1 MTEKEKRN
9 ERHRLIDSQLRLFK
23 GRGVSIKKLM
33 QVCEVS
39 ENTIYTEIKYMI
51 NRYKA
56 PIDNSKKM
64 GGYYYT
70 EPFVLPAIDNLPLDE
85 KDLNQLI
92 LAAETLNQFEGLTIF
107 QDFRGTIQKIS
118 HAIRYKLLKGQTKYS
133 NQTVSDN
140 APTLIYFESTPSFS
154 GSKYIPTIY
163 KSIDKQL
170 ELTFKYQKFEISPT
184 KTVTVCPYWL
194 KEHKNRWYVIG
205 ETIHDQSFRIFG
217 LDRIV
222 SEPTTGE
229 FFRRKPTSLDTL
241 MKHSFGLFISDKQ
254 PENVVLSMDYTRAQY
269 FKAQPLFDYDYKRN
283 VLVDNEQEF
292 RIQKKLIINQE
303 LIMELAKLGASVKV
317 LEPASLKEK
326 LKQYLAVALRQ
337 YS

>member
-1 MTEKEKRN
+1 MTTIESRAQRIRKIHEQLKLFAGGTVSKKKLIEVCESS
-9 ERHRLIDSQLRLFK
+9 ERTLKDDLKYMREEHDAPVEYHWKNRGYHYTEDNFELLAETIALSSEDLNALQLVASTLEQFQGLEMFK
-23 GRGVSIKKLM
+23 DVRGVFQKL
-33 QVCEVS
+33 
-39 ENTIYTEIKYMI
+39 
-51 NRYKA
+51 
-56 PIDNSKKM
+56 
-64 GGYYYT
+64 
-70 EPFVLPAIDNLPLDE
+70 
-85 KDLNQLI
+85 
-92 LAAETLNQFEGLTIF
+92 
-107 QDFRGTIQKIS
+107 
-118 HAIRYKLLKGQTKYS
+118 
-133 NQTVSDN
+133 DN
-140 APTLIYFESTPSFS
+140 AVKYKILQTSAEPYVIFEQAPACEGSHLIPFFYQAIEHQKVVVFTH
-154 GSKYIPTIY
+154 
-163 KSIDKQL
+163 
-170 ELTFKYQKFEISPT
+170 QKFTREP
-184 KTVTVCPYWL
+184 KKGYALRPYWL